1 MNFLTNWLRRKM
13 CSFMFEEDESFNR
26 EEYMNNIYL
35 QGAYMLAMSKKIKA
49 CQNVQFGVY
58 KKTKDGKEKIENH
71 TLNRLFSVINPNTS
85 FNDFLDYFL
94 IWYESSNNGV
104 LIEVIKG
111 LKKFCPDLYLH
122 NPSNFT
128 IYFKGSTL
136 ERIEIL
142 NPARSIS
149 GEDLKNFIWI
159 RNPNYFNIKD
169 SIPFSNT
176 GTGYSKQNAFALWGA
191 YVKKAWIWN
200 WNLAKNLGR
209 PGGIFTAEGFLEKED
224 KEEIRSKYTASFGG
238 AKNAG
243 QPLVIGSGMKY
254 QDITKSPL
262 DADWNLGEQKA
273 FERTAVAAGVPMELV
288 GGGESTYQNRK
299 HAKKELYKDEII
311 PFLNKLVQWLNY
323 LLKEYLQNGEEID
336 YDLTGIDELKEDISE
351 VIKNLE
357 ALKNRVT
364 INEYRKFLSKMT
376 DIELEDL
383 GEKGDVI
390 LVSAGDVTLNEVLE
404 SPDVSEEK
412 EDDI

>member
-128 IYFKGSTL
+128 IYFKGSAL

-288 GGGESTYQNRK
+288 GRGESTYQNRK

-390 LVSAGDVTLNEVLE
+390 LVSAGDVTLAEVLE

>member
-1 MNFLTNWLRRKM
+1 
-13 CSFMFEEDESFNR
+13 
-26 EEYMNNIYL
+26 
-35 QGAYMLAMSKKIKA
+35 MSKCAIWSL
-49 CQNVQFGVY
+49 Q
-58 KKTKDGKEKIENH
+58 KTKDGKEKIENH

-128 IYFKGSTL
+128 IYFKGSTI

-200 WNLAKNLGR
+200 WNLAK
-209 PGGIFTAEGFLEKED
+209 I
-224 KEEIRSKYTASFGG
+224 
-238 AKNAG
+238 
-243 QPLVIGSGMKY
+243 
-254 QDITKSPL
+254 
-262 DADWNLGEQKA
+262 
-273 FERTAVAAGVPMELV
+273 
-288 GGGESTYQNRK
+288 
-299 HAKKELYKDEII
+299 
-311 PFLNKLVQWLNY
+311 
-323 LLKEYLQNGEEID
+323 
-336 YDLTGIDELKEDISE
+336 
-351 VIKNLE
+351 
-357 ALKNRVT
+357 
-364 INEYRKFLSKMT
+364 
-376 DIELEDL
+376 
-383 GEKGDVI
+383 
-390 LVSAGDVTLNEVLE
+390 
-404 SPDVSEEK
+404 
-412 EDDI
+412 

>member
-1 MNFLTNWLRRKM
+1 
-13 CSFMFEEDESFNR
+13 
-26 EEYMNNIYL
+26 
-35 QGAYMLAMSKKIKA
+35 MLAMSKKIKA

-128 IYFKGSTL
+128 IYFKGSTI

>member
-128 IYFKGSTL
+128 IYFKGSAF

-390 LVSAGDVTLNEVLE
+390 LVSAGDVTLAEVLE

>member
-1 MNFLTNWLRRKM
+1 M
-13 CSFMFEEDESFNR
+13 
-26 EEYMNNIYL
+26 
-35 QGAYMLAMSKKIKA
+35 
-49 CQNVQFGVY
+49 QFGVY

-128 IYFKGSTL
+128 IYFKGSAL

>member
-1 MNFLTNWLRRKM
+1 MNFLMSWLRKKM
-13 CSFMFEEDESFNR
+13 CSFIAGGDENFNR
-26 EEYMNNIYL
+26 DEYMNNIYY
-35 QGAYMLAMSKKIKA
+35 QEAYMLAMSKKIKA

-58 KKTKDGKEKIENH
+58 KKTKDGKEKLTAH
-71 TLNRLFSVINPNTS
+71 TLSRLFSAINPNTS

-94 IWYESSNNGV
+94 MWYESSDNGV
-104 LIEVIKG
+104 LVEVIRG
-111 LKKFCPDLYLH
+111 LKNFCPDIYLH
-122 NPSNFT
+122 NPSNFSV
-128 IYFKGSTL
+128 YFNGTNI

-142 NPARSIS
+142 NPSRTIT
-149 GEDLKNFIWI
+149 GEELKNFIWVK
-159 RNPNYFNIKD
+159 NPNYFNIKD

-200 WNLAKNLGR
+200 WNLANNLGR

-224 KEEIRSKYTASFGG
+224 KEEIRDKYTASFGG

-243 QPLVIGSGMKY
+243 QPMVLGSGMKY
-254 QDITKSPL
+254 QDISKSPL
-262 DADWNLGEQKA
+262 DSDWNVGEQKA
-273 FERTAVAAGVPMELV
+273 FERTAIATGVPAELV

-323 LLKEYLQNGEEID
+323 LLKDYLKTGEEID
-336 YDLTGIDELKEDISE
+336 YDLAGIDELKEDIGE

-357 ALKNRVT
+357 SLKNRVT
-364 INEYRKFLSKMT
+364 LNEYRKFLSKMT
-376 DIELEDL
+376 DIELKDL
-383 GEKGDVI
+383 GKAGDVI
-390 LVSAGDVTLNEVLE
+390 LVSAGDVTLDEVLE
-404 SPDVSEEK
+404 ADNTATEK

>member
-390 LVSAGDVTLNEVLE
+390 LVSAGDVTLAEVLE

>member
-128 IYFKGSTL
+128 IYFKGSTI